1 MSSTNKSGEKGQTMK
16 KFYTVEELALELSVC
31 RETIRRRIRDGV
43 IGSIP
48 IGRYHRIPV
57 EEVKKFE
64 HSCSDE

>member
-1 MSSTNKSGEKGQTMK
+1 MK